1 MPSILHI
8 IDIYLPEIVLESRF
22 SRSLGDTVD
31 STQINETT
39 CIFSDKYKFWRGFMA
54 RFAKKQAQKMKN
66 RVILAKTQHWF
77 IQTLS

>member
-1 MPSILHI
+1 MHWACELIAKNTYA
-8 IDIYLPEIVLESRF
+8 IDFAYYW
-22 SRSLGDTVD
+22 
-31 STQINETT
+31 NETT